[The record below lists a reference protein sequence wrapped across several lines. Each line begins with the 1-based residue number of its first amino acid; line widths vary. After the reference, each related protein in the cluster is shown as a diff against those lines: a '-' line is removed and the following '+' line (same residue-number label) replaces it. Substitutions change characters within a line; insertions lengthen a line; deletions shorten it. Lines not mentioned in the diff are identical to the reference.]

1 VAILVLVSIRLH
13 YRLGHPAPP
22 LPRSMPAWQRIA
34 AHASH
39 LLLYGLMF
47 ALPLVG
53 WGMLSAAGYP
63 IVHYGA
69 WQLPPILPHDVMLY
83 AWLRTAHSI
92 LAFLLFFTF
101 LAHLGA
107 ALLHGL
113 VFRDG
118 VLQSMLPWR
127 LRADAGTKLP
137 SGP

>member
-1 VAILVLVSIRLH
+1 
-13 YRLGHPAPP
+13 
-22 LPRSMPAWQRIA
+22 
-34 AHASH
+34 
-39 LLLYGLMF
+39 MF

-63 IVHYGA
+63 DRALRRLAAAADPAARRHA
-69 WQLPPILPHDVMLY
+69 LRR
-83 AWLRTAHSI
+83 LRTAHTV
-92 LAFLLFFTF
+92 LAFLLFLTF